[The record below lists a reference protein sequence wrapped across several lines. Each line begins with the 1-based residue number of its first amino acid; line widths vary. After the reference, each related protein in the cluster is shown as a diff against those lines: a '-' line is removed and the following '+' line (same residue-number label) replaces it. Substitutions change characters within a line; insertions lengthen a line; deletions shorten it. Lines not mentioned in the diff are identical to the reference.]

1 MSTAVFF
8 TLLAGACLA
17 LSSFFAAALGA
28 FAALGRW
35 LEERDVP
42 AHAGLSGFLLRDAA
56 TLTSAWLLA
65 SLLLALSAPLLV
77 LRSGMLIAS
86 TRTMLLTLLVSAVVW
101 IITASLWARRA
112 EAAPRR
118 YTIAAAVLSL
128 PFYFTLLPLRRLL
141 GSNLVRLYP
150 PYAQRAGHLLSMD
163 KEELSNNGEL
173 SRLLDQ
179 EEREMIQR
187 VFDLSET
194 VVREMM
200 VPRIDMV
207 CIEES
212 TPIADL
218 LRLLREKRH
227 SRIPVYR
234 ERIDNIVGF
243 LHIKDLVRQAEELQT
258 LQLQDII
265 RPAHFVPETK
275 RADDLLSDMRARR
288 IHLAIVVDEYG
299 GTAGLVT
306 LEDVIEEV
314 VGEIQDETDK
324 EQPLLVRL
332 ADGSLRVDAK
342 IDLDDL
348 NERLEV
354 TLPAAEYDT
363 LGGFLYSLAG
373 RIPQPGDRFTH
384 RGMEFVISG
393 VRGKRITQVLVRK
406 SEAAVVEE
414 LPGGRQ

>member
-1 MSTAVFF
+1 MSTD
-8 TLLAGACLA
+8 LLHGILFVVCVI
-17 LSSFFAAALGA
+17 LSGFYAAALSA

-35 LEERDVP
+35 LEEREAP
-42 AHAGLSGFLLRDAA
+42 QRSGLSGMLLGDAT
-56 TLTSAWLLA
+56 TLSTAWLLG
-65 SLLLALSAPLLV
+65 SLVMGLAAPLLLVVGAVDAPTWSRAGLV
-77 LRSGMLIAS
+77 LLATGFLW
-86 TRTMLLTLLVSAVVW
+86 LAV
-101 IITASLWARRA
+101 AALWARRA
-112 EAAPRR
+112 DAAPYR
-118 YTIAAAVLSL
+118 YTLIAAVLAL
-128 PFYFTLLPLRRLL
+128 PFYVILVPFRRLV
-141 GSNLVRLYP
+141 GETMTRLYP
-150 PYAQRAGHLLSMD
+150 PYAQLAGHVLSHD
-163 KEELSNNGEL
+163 KEDLASNGEL

-194 VVREMM
+194 VVREIM

-207 CIEES
+207 CVEES
-212 TPIADL
+212 TPIPDL
-218 LRLLREKRH
+218 LKLLREKRH

-243 LHIKDLVRQAEELQT
+243 LHIKDLVRQGDELQT
-258 LQLQDII
+258 LTLQDII

-324 EQPLLVRL
+324 EQPLIVRL
-332 ADGSLRVDAK
+332 ADGSMRVDAK

-348 NERLEV
+348 NERLV
-354 TLPAAEYDT
+354 APLPADEYDT
-363 LGGFLYSLAG
+363 LGGFLYGLAG
-373 RIPQPGDRFTH
+373 RIPRPGDRFRH
-384 RGMEFVISG
+384 QGMEFVISG
-393 VRGKRITQVLVRK
+393 VRGKRITQVLVRQT
-406 SEAAVVEE
+406 EDVPVEDAGG
-414 LPGGRQ
+414 LP

>member
-1 MSTAVFF
+1 MSEELISG
-8 TLLAGACLA
+8 LLAACCVI
-17 LSSFFAAALGA
+17 LSSFYAAALGA

-35 LEERDVP
+35 LEEREVP
-42 AHAGLSGFLLRDAA
+42 ERVGLSGFLLRDAA
-56 TLTSAWLLA
+56 TLTSAWLFA
-65 SLLLALSAPLLV
+65 SLLFALSAPVLI
-77 LRSGMLIAS
+77 LRSGASAS
-86 TRTMLLTLLVSAVVW
+86 TSLTTVVALVGSGVLWMLSA
-101 IITASLWARRA
+101 ALWARRA

-118 YTIAAAVLSL
+118 YTGAAAVLSL
-128 PFYFTLLPLRRLL
+128 PFYLLLLPLRRVL
-141 GSNLVRLYP
+141 GSTLMRLYP

-173 SRLLDQ
+173 SKLLDQ

-194 VVREMM
+194 VVREIM

-212 TPIADL
+212 MPIPDL

-234 ERIDNIVGF
+234 ERVDNIVGF
-243 LHIKDLVRQAEELQT
+243 LHIKDLVRQAEEMQT
-258 LQLQDII
+258 LQLHDII

-324 EQPLLVRL
+324 EQPLIVRL

-354 TLPAAEYDT
+354 ELPADEYDT
-363 LGGFLYSLAG
+363 LGGFLYGLAG
-373 RIPQPGDRFTH
+373 RIPHPGDRFRH
-384 RGMEFVISG
+384 LGMEFVISG
-393 VRGKRITQVLVRK
+393 VRGKRITQVLVRRG
-406 SEAAVVEE
+406 EMAAVEE
-414 LPGGRQ
+414 ARGA

>member
-1 MSTAVFF
+1 
-8 TLLAGACLA
+8 
-17 LSSFFAAALGA
+17 
-28 FAALGRW
+28 
-35 LEERDVP
+35 
-42 AHAGLSGFLLRDAA
+42 
-56 TLTSAWLLA
+56 
-65 SLLLALSAPLLV
+65 
-77 LRSGMLIAS
+77 
-86 TRTMLLTLLVSAVVW
+86 
-101 IITASLWARRA
+101 
-112 EAAPRR
+112 
-118 YTIAAAVLSL
+118 
-128 PFYFTLLPLRRLL
+128 LLPLRRVL
-141 GSNLVRLYP
+141 GSTLMRLYP

-173 SRLLDQ
+173 SKLLDQ

-194 VVREMM
+194 VVREIM

-212 TPIADL
+212 MPIPDL

-234 ERIDNIVGF
+234 ERVDNIVGF
-243 LHIKDLVRQAEELQT
+243 LHIKDLVRQAEEMQT
-258 LQLQDII
+258 LQLHDII

-324 EQPLLVRL
+324 EQPLIVRL

-354 TLPAAEYDT
+354 ELPADEYDT
-363 LGGFLYSLAG
+363 LGGFLYGLAG
-373 RIPQPGDRFTH
+373 RIPHPGDRFRH
-384 RGMEFVISG
+384 LGMEFVISG
-393 VRGKRITQVLVRK
+393 VRGKRITQVLVRRG
-406 SEAAVVEE
+406 EMAAVEE
-414 LPGGRQ
+414 ARGA

>member
-1 MSTAVFF
+1 MSIDPLHSILF
-8 TLLAGACLA
+8 A
-17 LSSFFAAALGA
+17 LCVVLSGFYAAALSA

-35 LEERDVP
+35 LEEREAPQRSGLSGVLLGDATTLSTAWLFGSVVLGLAAP
-42 AHAGLSGFLLRDAA
+42 LILTLGSAMPLTWERAGLSLLG
-56 TLTSAWLLA
+56 T
-65 SLLLALSAPLLV
+65 
-77 LRSGMLIAS
+77 
-86 TRTMLLTLLVSAVVW
+86 TLLWLVVVA
-101 IITASLWARRA
+101 IWARRA
-112 EAAPRR
+112 EAAPYR
-118 YTIAAAVLSL
+118 YTVVASVLAL
-128 PFYFTLLPLRRLL
+128 PFYALLLPFRRLL
-141 GSNLVRLYP
+141 GETMTRLYP
-150 PYAQRAGHLLSMD
+150 PYAQLAGHVLSHD
-163 KEELSNNGEL
+163 KEDLAGNGEL

-194 VVREMM
+194 VVREIM

-212 TPIADL
+212 TPIPDL
-218 LRLLREKRH
+218 LTLLREKRH

-234 ERIDNIVGF
+234 ERVDNIVGF
-243 LHIKDLVRQAEELQT
+243 LHIKDLVRQADELQSLT
-258 LQLQDII
+258 LQEIL

-324 EQPLLVRL
+324 EQPLIVRL

-348 NERLEV
+348 NDRLAV
-354 TLPAAEYDT
+354 QLPADEYDT
-363 LGGFLYSLAG
+363 LGGFLYGLAG
-373 RIPQPGDRFTH
+373 RIPRPGDRFRH
-384 RGMEFVISG
+384 LGLEFVISG
-393 VRGKRITQVLVRK
+393 VRGKRITQVLIRQHEDVPIQD
-406 SEAAVVEE
+406 A
-414 LPGGRQ
+414 GGLL